1 MLLFG
6 PTSQEPVQGSSCWT
20 QGSVGTCVDVAG
32 IGTPT
37 RPIEVA
43 SGTTLRLSGD
53 ATRVQAGIGRLEG
66 DRFRVV
72 QQLDLSSG
80 RDRIAVPL
88 GDYVL
93 DVFGTW
99 PQGES
104 SFDFHIRVT

>member
-1 MLLFG
+1 M
-6 PTSQEPVQGSSCWT
+6 
-20 QGSVGTCVDVAG
+20 DVAG